1 MQVLLLF
8 SSVNRSTSPGNVFH
22 PSISGGFFNEIEP
35 PAEASRGYIFNSD
48 IRTYTTVIV

>member
-8 SSVNRSTSPGNVFH
+8 SSVNRSTSPGHVFH

-35 PAEASRGYIFNSD
+35 PAEARC
-48 IRTYTTVIV
+48 RLQVEVVML